1 MTNIRNIL
9 GVTLA
14 MAMMAGCGGKNDRNA
29 SADESGIVEY
39 HENAPG
45 DSTLYGL
52 ACDGCT
58 DSVVVVLSYAGGNPD
73 TFDIVNAVRRNKIY
87 GQPRIGC
94 RIALNINPQKRN
106 EARQVIVLDDI
117 EQQWS
122 IRVMPEIIGE
132 QPDSVVRQLMV
143 PHEYSYLLKSNN
155 QMRTIGNIYPAG
167 TSDEQKP
174 VEYPTITQ
182 YNKWSIYNGKLIL
195 AFDVQNIITADNDT
209 LQPSA
214 SVVSD
219 TAEIVFMTPDS
230 LVLRIND
237 KLKEFYRSE

>member
-1 MTNIRNIL
+1 MKITKNIFILVIAAVMT
-9 GVTLA
+9 
-14 MAMMAGCGGKNDRNA
+14 GCGSKSDKANTD
-29 SADESGIVEY
+29 DMQDIVEIR
-39 HENAPG
+39 ENVPG

-58 DSVVVVLSYAGGNPD
+58 DSVVVILPYSGGDPD
-73 TFDIVNAVRRNKIY
+73 TFDIVNAARDNRIF
-87 GQPRIGC
+87 GEPRIGC
-94 RIALNINPQKRN
+94 RLALTINPARHD

-117 EQQWS
+117 EQQWR
-122 IRVMPEIIGE
+122 IKVMPEIIGE
-132 QPDSVVRQLMV
+132 QPDSVVKQLMV

-155 QMRTIGNIYPAG
+155 QMRTMGNIRPSD

-195 AFDVQNIITADNDT
+195 AFDMQNIITADNDT
-209 LQPSA
+209 LLPSVNA
-214 SVVSD
+214 VSD
-219 TAEIVFMTPDS
+219 TAEIVYMAADS
-230 LVLRIND
+230 LVLRINN